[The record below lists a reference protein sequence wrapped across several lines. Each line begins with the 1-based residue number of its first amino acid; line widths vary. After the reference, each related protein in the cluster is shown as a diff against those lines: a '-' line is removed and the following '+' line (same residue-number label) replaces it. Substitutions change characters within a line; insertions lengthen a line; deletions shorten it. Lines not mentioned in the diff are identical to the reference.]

1 MSGEWRLGFLMLSAV
16 VVDSFM
22 IDVWDRAVCKR
33 IGVVSC
39 VFGLL
44 VFLLLLEMATRY
56 VLEGEDRSNVGWHFV
71 PEVLSQV
78 CSSFETSAFEVP
90 VVT

>member
-1 MSGEWRLGFLMLSAV
+1 
-16 VVDSFM
+16 M

-39 VFGLL
+39 VFVLL
-44 VFLLLLEMATRY
+44 VFLLLLEMAARY
-56 VLEGEDRSNVGWHFV
+56 VFEGEDRSNVRWHFV

-78 CSSFETSAFEVP
+78 CSSFETSTFEVP
-90 VVT
+90 VIK